1 MKRWSR
7 YLVGVVAVTG
17 LALLVTRAGAE
28 TCTLEMK
35 KLESSPDVS
44 RSGIAADLLFRST
57 YPQRFFQQLGGPPM
71 MAVQPGDEEKPPFS
85 EVIQK
90 EPAEYASDTPFRGVA
105 SLGTQHYGFVLDTAP
120 PKEEPKEE
128 AKADAENSDAKKA
141 GDEKDSA
148 QEEKEGEKPKSEGG
162 ILSALSKVFSTP
174 LPSSSPPEVKARY
187 FTRLYFDRNHNGDLT
202 DDVVIESDT
211 GQPGSMNQASFP
223 VVDLTIDVGGKK
235 VDYAFR
241 FSVYSYQSGPVAFAH
256 ASLNGAAYR
265 DGQIMLD
272 GKNRRVVLVDYN
284 SNGRF
289 DDTGGVNDKVKPSD
303 GTVYPTIGD
312 FLFIDP
318 LPAAGYPD
326 SYTSTGIRNRY
337 QVNKLIAWGDR
348 FYDVT
353 IDPSGDTLTL
363 EPSTVPVGH
372 LSNPN
377 KGFRAVVYGDRGVL
391 EIDDQGTGKA
401 PVPEG
406 QWKLMSY
413 TIEHLET
420 AKPEEDAEKQEK
432 EKKEETA
439 SIVDILGS
447 MLPSLPGSSAARRAT
462 IPRPSMV
469 SARAK
474 ADFTEVQV
482 GAGETAEMRFGPP
495 YQPKVEASNLRKGM
509 SQAELSM
516 SLVGAGGEVC
526 NSLRVNGGQPS
537 APEFTISTKDG
548 VEVASGKFQYG

>member
-1 MKRWSR
+1 MRRWSR

-17 LALLVTRAGAE
+17 LALLVPRAGAE

-44 RSGIAADLLFRST
+44 RSGIAADYMFRST
-57 YPQRFFQQLGGPPM
+57 YPQRFFQQLGGPPV
-71 MAVQPGDEEKPPFS
+71 MAAQPGDEEKPPFS
-85 EVIQK
+85 DVIKK

-105 SLGTQHYGFVLDTAP
+105 SLGTEHYGFVLDTAP
-120 PKEEPKEE
+120 PKEEPKKE
-128 AKADAENSDAKKA
+128 AEQSDAKNG

-148 QEEKEGEKPKSEGG
+148 RQQKEGEKPKSEGG
-162 ILSALSKVFSTP
+162 ILSALSKALAVP
-174 LPSSSPPEVKARY
+174 LPARSEPEIKAQY

-202 DDVVIESDT
+202 DDGVIESDT
-211 GQPGSMNQASFP
+211 GQPSSMNQASFP

-241 FSVYSYQSGPVAFAH
+241 FSVYSYQSGQVAFAH

-265 DGQIMLD
+265 DGQIVLD
-272 GKNRRVVLVDYN
+272 GKKRRVVLVDYN

-318 LPAAGYPD
+318 LPAARYPD
-326 SYTSTGIRNRY
+326 SYTSSGIRNRY

-353 IDPSGDTLTL
+353 IDPSGDRLTL

-420 AKPEEDAEKQEK
+420 AKPEEDEEKQEK
-432 EKKEETA
+432 EKKEEEF
-439 SIVDILGS
+439 SIVDLLSS
-447 MLPSLPGSSAARRAT
+447 MLPSSPASSAARRAT

-474 ADFTEVQV
+474 ADFTAVEV

-537 APEFTISTKDG
+537 APEFTIATKDG
-548 VEVASGKFQYG
+548 AEVASGKFRYG